1 MINKEHLD
9 NIKNLALD
17 YSKAAPFKHVVF
29 NKFLNDKIYD
39 DVSKEFNL
47 SKSNTMAYKHFSQ
60 DKYALTDIQEM
71 GAQTQKLIN
80 FLASKECI
88 SYLERV
94 TGINNLK
101 FDPSLHNGGLHETR
115 RNGHLTL
122 HRILILIHIIQNGE
136 EG

>member
-1 MINKEHLD
+1 
-9 NIKNLALD
+9 
-17 YSKAAPFKHVVF
+17 
-29 NKFLNDKIYD
+29 
-39 DVSKEFNL
+39 
-47 SKSNTMAYKHFSQ
+47 
-60 DKYALTDIQEM
+60 M

-122 HRILILIHIIQNGE
+122 HRDFNTHPHHPKWRRRINIIIYLNEIWKE
-136 EG
+136 EWEDLWNYGMIKEKNCLRKGKSNKKQMHSF